1 MQDIFKDLNKRQ
13 AEAVRTVDGPILMLA
28 GAGSGKTKT
37 LTHRIAYLL
46 SEMKVSPLNIL
57 AVTFTNKAAGEM
69 RSRVHKILNLPEAQH
84 QYLPFLGTFHS
95 IAVRILRRE
104 ASLIGYPT
112 SFIIYDDADSKAL
125 IKTIYRELRIDEKI
139 YAVASIKNLIS
150 SAKNELLD
158 HSKYAQL
165 ASGKMQEMAARI
177 YPIYQDKLR
186 RTGAMDFDDLI
197 MQLVIIL
204 NENEDILK
212 KYREQFRYVM
222 VDEYQDTNHAQY
234 KMIRLIADGHRN
246 ICVVGDDW
254 QSIYSWRGA
263 NYQNILNF
271 ERHYPDAKVVRL
283 EQNYRSTQTI
293 LDAAHQVITKN
304 INRSD
309 KKLWTEAGLGAKIVI
324 EQLQSGD
331 DEGRFVIQTVDRLR
345 SANQSLALSDFAIL
359 YRTNAQ
365 SRGLE
370 EAFLRYGIPYQ
381 IIGGVRFY
389 ERREIKDSLAFLR
402 FIFQPQDLV
411 SLNRIINLPPRGL
424 GDKSMQVF
432 IDYVGQTG
440 LNPLVAAASAEEIQ
454 GLSPRAKNSLSQFAS
469 LIDGLREACDK
480 MVLSDFIELVL
491 KKTGYLDWIDDG
503 SLTSAD
509 RIENIKEFIGVA
521 KTYDNLGLEG
531 FLTEISLIADID
543 NYADS
548 NDAVVLMTLHAAKG
562 LEFDTVFMV
571 GMEESIFPHS
581 RSFFEASELEEE
593 RRLCYVGMTRARA
606 RLYMLSAASR
616 IIYGGIQHNAPSR
629 FLTDIPSQ
637 LTTTQSGWIESNTA
651 SDKLEKEL
659 SAQPGI
665 EVKPGDRVFH
675 PNFGEGEVISFDEFE
690 VKVNFDNQG
699 TKILNVHYAPLSKT
713 KSQ

>member
-345 SANQSLALSDFAIL
+345 SANQSLALSDIAIL